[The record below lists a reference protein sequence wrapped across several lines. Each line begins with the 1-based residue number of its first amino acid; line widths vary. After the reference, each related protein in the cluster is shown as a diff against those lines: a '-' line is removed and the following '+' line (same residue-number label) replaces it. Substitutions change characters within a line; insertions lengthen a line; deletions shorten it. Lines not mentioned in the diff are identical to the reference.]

1 MKAFIA
7 ACVAAVIIAVIGG
20 FVLDTVQKPADQAF
34 SSPYARV

>member
-1 MKAFIA
+1 MKQ
-7 ACVAAVIIAVIGG
+7 VAVIGG